1 VTVPDTDNNREPLNM
16 IYMLLN
22 NTIKLNA
29 FCSFS
34 GNVVKHMYSGIIYSF
49 V

>member
-1 VTVPDTDNNREPLNM
+1 VTVPDTDNNRKPLNM

-22 NTIKLNA
+22 NTIKLII
-29 FCSFS
+29 FSSFS
-34 GNVVKHMYSGIIYSF
+34 GNVAKHMYSGIIYSF